1 MRKMSDDK
9 VLIES
14 AELLKGL
21 ELPWYIKDDLI
32 DLLEEYP
39 NLFLMPESQLKEIAR
54 EKYSKADSYNSKASR
69 LENEAG
75 AIEKYCKAKYGEDH
89 ES

>member
-1 MRKMSDDK
+1 MER
-9 VLIES
+9 
-14 AELLKGL
+14 LKDYD
-21 ELPWYIKDDLI
+21 LPWYIKDDLI

-39 NLFLMPESQLKEIAR
+39 DLFEMPEGALKELACSLWS
-54 EKYSKADSYNSKASR
+54 EADGFSSKAAR

-75 AIEKYCKAKYGEDH
+75 AIEKYCKAKYGEEQ